1 MHDDS
6 SRRSATSQNW
16 RATLFAVCVA
26 QATAIVGFD
35 FTLPFIPLYLQAD
48 LGVHGL
54 GQTALWAGLI
64 GFGPAIPATIFGPIW
79 GRLADRVGYRMML
92 LRAMVSAAVLL
103 GLMGL
108 APSPWILLGLRMIQG
123 ALTGTVYS
131 AQALVATTVPEEEVG
146 SSMGMLQM
154 SVSLGATLGPL
165 GGGVVAEVLGYRA
178 AFVGAG
184 CLIGMAT
191 LVVFA
196 FVQEPERRR
205 ASTRIEPAATSEARP
220 SMWALL
226 TIPAFGAALALTL
239 VTQFGSTLVF
249 PIIPLY
255 VQNLLHGAG
264 NASTATG
271 WIFACAGI
279 ASALGSFT
287 AGRLQ
292 RHLPLKGLLLVV
304 VALAALLTLPQAFVG
319 GFSQFLLVRSLAA
332 VSLGALSGLVG
343 TLAAKSSPPKAR
355 GAAFGLMGAVSS
367 LGFGAGPL
375 LGGGLAAVLG
385 MRAVFAIAA
394 CLIGAIPLC
403 FLAAT
408 AVAPMLRGTRRAAG
422 QFAIRGR

>member
-35 FTLPFIPLYLQAD
+35 FTLPFIPLYLQNN

-54 GQTALWAGLI
+54 GQTAMWAGLI

-79 GRLADRVGYRMML
+79 GRLADRVGYRFML

-108 APSPWILLGLRMIQG
+108 APSPGILLGLRMIQG

-131 AQALVATTVPEEEVG
+131 AQALVASTVPEEEVG

-165 GGGVVAEVLGYRA
+165 GGGVIAQALGYRA

-184 CLIGMAT
+184 CLIGLAT
-191 LVVFA
+191 LVVYI
-196 FVQEPERRR
+196 FVSEPQRRT
-205 ASTRIEPAATSEARP
+205 ASRQAKSTEARP
-220 SMWALL
+220 SIVQVLA
-226 TIPAFGAALALTL
+226 IPAFLAALALTL

-255 VQNLLHGAG
+255 VQDLLHGAG
-264 NASTATG
+264 SASTATG
-271 WIFACAGI
+271 WIFASAGM

-292 RHLPLKGLLLVV
+292 RHLPLTGLLMIA

-319 GFSQFLLVRSLAA
+319 GFSQFLLMRSAAA
-332 VSLGALSGLVG
+332 VALGALSGLVG
-343 TLAAKSSPPKAR
+343 ALAAKSSPPEAR
-355 GAAFGLMGAVSS
+355 GVAFGLMGAVSS

-385 MRAVFAIAA
+385 LRAVFVLAA
-394 CLIGAIPLC
+394 CLIGAIPAFY
-403 FLAAT
+403 FLARVAAPVLRGVRSLPT
-408 AVAPMLRGTRRAAG
+408 AVAP
-422 QFAIRGR
+422 RGR

>member
-1 MHDDS
+1 MYMQEDA
-6 SRRSATSQNW
+6 SRRSGASQNW

-35 FTLPFIPLYLQAD
+35 FTLPFIPLYLQAN

-92 LRAMVSAAVLL
+92 LRAMACAALLL

-108 APSPWILLGLRMIQG
+108 APNPWILLGLRMIQG

-165 GGGVVAEVLGYRA
+165 AGGVVAATLGYRA
-178 AFVGAG
+178 AFIGAG
-184 CLIGMAT
+184 CLIAMAT
-191 LVVFA
+191 AVVFA
-196 FVQEPERRR
+196 YVQEPERRR
-205 ASTRIEPAATSEARP
+205 ESRHSDQSEERP

-226 TIPAFGAALALTL
+226 TIPAFAAALALTL

-255 VQNLLHGAG
+255 VQDLLHGAG
-264 NASTATG
+264 SASTATG

-279 ASALGSFT
+279 ASALGSFA

-292 RHLPLKGLLLVV
+292 RHLPLKGLLLAV
-304 VALAALLTLPQAFVG
+304 VALAALFTLPQAFAG
-319 GFSQFLLVRSLAA
+319 GYSQFLLIRSLAA

-343 TLAAKSSPPKAR
+343 TLAAISSPPKAR
-355 GAAFGLMGAVSS
+355 GVAFGLMGAVSS

-375 LGGGLAAVLG
+375 LGGALAAMLG
-385 MRAVFAIAA
+385 LRAVFAIAA
-394 CLIGAIPLC
+394 CLIGAIPLG
-403 FLAAT
+403 FLAASV
-408 AVAPMLRGTRRAAG
+408 VAPMLRGRRRAAG
-422 QFAIRGR
+422 QFAVRVR